1 MKINLKNEYTIAAGK
16 LALFAF
22 VGILFVC
29 IVQISVCTFAQ
40 MRNAE
45 KIYELNRKLFPE
57 ANTFTECN
65 FMTLKKGFNDFRV
78 NNVRIRNLY
87 YEAKDSNG
95 KLKGY
100 IVFVFGNGFS
110 SELPLCI
117 AFNDT
122 LQIRKVQLLPTE
134 EVKGKI
140 WESENELKIFE
151 GTNTKDMPFPPFD
164 TVDSVSGATI
174 TYNGIIEAV
183 KEAINILSNKGE

>member
-29 IVQISVCTFAQ
+29 IVQISVCTFTQ
-40 MRNAE
+40 MRDSE
-45 KIYELNRKLFPE
+45 KIYKLNRKLFPE
-57 ANTFTECN
+57 ADTFTECN
-65 FMTLKKGFNDFRV
+65 FMDLKKGFNDFRV
-78 NNVRIRNLY
+78 NNVRVRNLY
-87 YEAKDSNG
+87 YEAKNSSG

-117 AFNDT
+117 AFNET
-122 LQIRKVQLLPTE
+122 LQIRKVQLLSTG
-134 EVKGKI
+134 EVKGKV
-140 WESENELKIFE
+140 WENENMLKIFE
-151 GTNTKDMPFPPFD
+151 GTNTKDVPFPPFD

-174 TYNGIIEAV
+174 TFNGITDAV